1 MLLHL
6 QKKLV
11 GLALFWAMS
20 LQLKRLTYQIIL
32 LILTIS
38 CTSRTGRQF
47 FNVFRYNESKGITTL
62 DPAYARNLSL
72 IWPVSQLFNGLVQL
86 TDSLTIQPCIAKSW
100 LVSADGLSYTFQLRT
115 DVFFH
120 DSPIFP
126 EGKGRRVV
134 ALDFVYSFNR
144 ILNPQ
149 TASPGIWVFGFLD
162 RDYDGYTNGCY
173 APNDSTLIIR
183 LKKPFPPFLGLLTM
197 PYCSVVPHE
206 AITFYGKDFGR
217 NPVGT
222 GPFRFKYWRDG
233 EKLVLR
239 RNRRYFEVDEQGVRL
254 PYLEA
259 VSISF
264 IPDKQSEFLEF
275 LNGKIDFLSGV
286 HAASKDELLTR
297 TGKLNPKYLNRVT
310 MLTSPYLN
318 TEYIG
323 ILVDSAALPKSQQFL
338 LDRRIRKALAM
349 GFDRTKML
357 LYLRNNLGYP
367 AKQGFIPQG
376 MPGFGGTSYG
386 FDYNP
391 VEARKLLEQAGY
403 ANGAGLPELTVST
416 TDDYLDIFEFIQHQL
431 SELGINLKIDVL
443 PGAAYR
449 EMLANGKLTI
459 FRGSWIADYP
469 DPESY
474 LACFLSSN
482 FAPNGPNYTHFSSSQ
497 YDSFYSMAMSYPEYG
512 ERLRYY
518 RLMDSIVVSN
528 AVVVPL
534 YYDKVVRFV
543 SARVENL
550 SVNPMNFLVLKNVK
564 VK

>member
-1 MLLHL
+1 
-6 QKKLV
+6 
-11 GLALFWAMS
+11 MS
-20 LQLKRLTYQIIL
+20 LQLKRLTYPIIFFFL
-32 LILTIS
+32 VVS
-38 CTSRTGRQF
+38 CTSRSGRQSY
-47 FNVFRYNESKGITTL
+47 NVFRYNESKGITTL

-115 DVFFH
+115 DVYFH
-120 DSPIFP
+120 DSPVFP

-134 ALDFVYSFNR
+134 ASDFVYSFNR

-162 RDYDGYTNGCY
+162 RDYEGFTNGCY

-206 AITFYGKDFGR
+206 AITFFGKEFGR

-222 GPFRFKYWRDG
+222 GPFQFKYWRDG

-239 RNRRYFEVDEQGVRL
+239 KNSRYFEVDEQGVRL

-259 VSISF
+259 VSVTF

-297 TGKLNPKYLNRVT
+297 TGKLNPKYENRVR

-338 LDRRIRKALAM
+338 LDRRIRKAIAL

-367 AKQGFIPQG
+367 ARQGFIPQG

-403 ANGAGLPELTVST
+403 ANGVGLPELTVST
-416 TDDYLDIFEFIQHQL
+416 TDDYLDIFEYIQHQL
-431 SELGINLKIDVL
+431 SELGITLKIDVL

-469 DPESY
+469 DPENY

-482 FAPNGPNYTHFSSSQ
+482 FSPNGPNYTHFSNSE
-497 YDSFYSMAMSYPEYG
+497 YDLLYSRAMNYPEYSD
-512 ERLRYY
+512 RLRYY
-518 RLMDSIVVSN
+518 RQMDSMVVSN

-550 SVNPMNFLVLKNVK
+550 GVNPMNFLVLKNVK

>member
-1 MLLHL
+1 M
-6 QKKLV
+6 
-11 GLALFWAMS
+11 ALFWAMS
-20 LQLKRLTYQIIL
+20 LQLKRLTYLVSL
-32 LILTIS
+32 LILAIS
-38 CTSRTGRQF
+38 CTTRSGQQS

-134 ALDFVYSFNR
+134 ASDFVYSFNR

-162 RDYDGYTNGCY
+162 RDYVGYTNGCY
-173 APNDSTLIIR
+173 APNDSILIIR
-183 LKKPFPPFLGLLTM
+183 LKRPFPPFLGLLTM

-206 AITFYGKDFGR
+206 AITFYGKEFGR

-239 RNRRYFEVDEQGVRL
+239 RNSRYFEVDEQGVRL

-367 AKQGFIPQG
+367 ARQGFIPQG

-403 ANGAGLPELTVST
+403 ANGVGLPELTVST

-449 EMLANGKLTI
+449 EMLANSKLTI

-497 YDSFYSMAMSYPEYG
+497 YDSFYSLAMSYPEYG

-518 RLMDSIVVSN
+518 RQMDSMVVSN

-550 SVNPMNFLVLKNVK
+550 SVNPMNFLMLKNVK